1 MGAGRAYDRELVV
14 PIILNY
20 IRDGNT
26 IKDACA
32 LAGISRHTF
41 KLWRKENPNLTN
53 LMKKA
58 ELEAKNWHIRN
69 IKTHANVDWKASA
82 WYLERKHKGE
92 WGKEQPEVKVRQSV
106 EVTNNTAN
114 ISIEE
119 VREAATILASLGFSG
134 ESKPEEAEK

>member
-1 MGAGRAYDRELVV
+1 MAGKAYDKDLVV
-14 PIILNY
+14 PVILNY

-32 LAGISRHTF
+32 LAGVSRQVF
-41 KLWRKENPNLTN
+41 VMWRKENPSLVS

-92 WGKEQPEVKVRQSV
+92 WGKEQPEVKVKQSV
-106 EVTNNTAN
+106 ELTNVTAN

-119 VREAATILASLGFSG
+119 VREAATILASLGFNG
-134 ESKPEEAEK
+134 ETKAGE